1 MPELPGTDGQS
12 PHYPGAEF
20 PHHGPGPMAA
30 IGGGGALGTLARYG
44 VERAGAPDVLGFP
57 WATFTVNVAGSF
69 MLAVVVTLVA
79 DRLPEDRWL
88 RPFLAVGFC
97 GGFTTFSTFAL
108 QIDQRARNG
117 HLGSASVYLMASLV
131 AGIGAALMGSV
142 LVGSALIRRRS
153 GGEPGVTYLTNP
165 DLLAGDDLHD
175 RRDASEGPG

>member
-1 MPELPGTDGQS
+1 MPE
-12 PHYPGAEF
+12 HPGADGRSPSHPSAGF

-44 VERAGAPDVLGFP
+44 VERAGAPDAFGFP

-69 MLAVVVTLVA
+69 ILAVVATLVA

-108 QIDQRARNG
+108 QIDQRARHG
-117 HLGSASVYLMASLV
+117 HLGSASVYLIASLA
-131 AGIGAALMGSV
+131 AGIGAALVGSV
-142 LVGSALIRRRS
+142 LVRRRS
-153 GGEPGVTYLTNP
+153 DGQPEVTYLTNP
-165 DLLAGDDLHD
+165 DLLAGDDQQD
-175 RRDASEGPG
+175 RHDASEGPG